1 MSRNLIEDFDMSDT
15 DQKVQEIVAN
25 VLGVDESQVTLDASF
40 QTDLGADSLDVV
52 EVIIALE
59 QEFSIDIPD
68 ERAEQ
73 IVTIQNAID
82 SINEI
87 ITMDS

>member
-1 MSRNLIEDFDMSDT
+1 MSST
-15 DQKVQEIVAN
+15 DQKVREIVAS
-25 VLGVDESQVTLDASF
+25 VLGVDEDQVTPESSF
-40 QTDLGADSLDVV
+40 QSDLGADSLDVV

>member
-1 MSRNLIEDFDMSDT
+1 MANT

>member
-1 MSRNLIEDFDMSDT
+1 MAST
-15 DQKVQEIVAN
+15 DQKVQEIVAS
-25 VLGVDESQVTLDASF
+25 VLGVDEEQVTPDASF

-68 ERAEQ
+68 
-73 IVTIQNAID
+73 
-82 SINEI
+82 
-87 ITMDS
+87 